1 MAQVTLR
8 DVAAKAGVDSSTASR
23 ALNEETSHLLSDDT
37 VARVAKAA
45 EELGYRPN
53 AIARSLRT
61 NRTMTVGILVPDVEN
76 PLFPPIV
83 RGMED
88 ELARSGYTVL
98 LANTDNDPEHERAV
112 AQSMLA
118 RQIDGLAIASARL
131 DHEGLDWLDPH
142 TIPLVFVNRMETE
155 HDVPWVI
162 PDDAV
167 GVAAL
172 MEHLFDLGHTKI
184 AQVSG
189 PQRLSTS
196 RARYDGYKR
205 ELRRRGIKF
214 DKNRVVFA
222 DAFSIVGGAKA
233 CRELLDRDVEF
244 TAVFAGND
252 LIAIGCLDTLRDDGL
267 KVPEDVS
274 LAGYN
279 DLLLV
284 DKLNPSLTTV
294 RVPKYEM
301 GVTAARLLLA
311 RMRGDDEIDGHVKLE
326 PQLIVRQST
335 GPPR

>member
-142 TIPLVFVNRMETE
+142 TIPLVFVNRMET
-155 HDVPWVI
+155 DP
-162 PDDAV
+162 
-167 GVAAL
+167 
-172 MEHLFDLGHTKI
+172 
-184 AQVSG
+184 
-189 PQRLSTS
+189 
-196 RARYDGYKR
+196 
-205 ELRRRGIKF
+205 
-214 DKNRVVFA
+214 
-222 DAFSIVGGAKA
+222 
-233 CRELLDRDVEF
+233 
-244 TAVFAGND
+244 
-252 LIAIGCLDTLRDDGL
+252 
-267 KVPEDVS
+267 
-274 LAGYN
+274 
-279 DLLLV
+279 
-284 DKLNPSLTTV
+284 
-294 RVPKYEM
+294 
-301 GVTAARLLLA
+301 
-311 RMRGDDEIDGHVKLE
+311 
-326 PQLIVRQST
+326 
-335 GPPR
+335 

>member
-1 MAQVTLR
+1 
-8 DVAAKAGVDSSTASR
+8 
-23 ALNEETSHLLSDDT
+23 
-37 VARVAKAA
+37 
-45 EELGYRPN
+45 
-53 AIARSLRT
+53 
-61 NRTMTVGILVPDVEN
+61 
-76 PLFPPIV
+76 
-83 RGMED
+83 
-88 ELARSGYTVL
+88 
-98 LANTDNDPEHERAV
+98 
-112 AQSMLA
+112 
-118 RQIDGLAIASARL
+118 
-131 DHEGLDWLDPH
+131 
-142 TIPLVFVNRMETE
+142 
-155 HDVPWVI
+155 
-162 PDDAV
+162 
-167 GVAAL
+167 
-172 MEHLFDLGHTKI
+172 
-184 AQVSG
+184 
-189 PQRLSTS
+189 
-196 RARYDGYKR
+196 
-205 ELRRRGIKF
+205 LRRRGIKF

-252 LIAIGCLDTLRDDGL
+252 LIAIGCLETLRDDGL

-311 RMRGDDEIDGHVKLE
+311 RMRGDDETDSHVKLE